1 MFKDKACEW
10 VKRSLNNYILKRS
23 GERKPAATTYL
34 LLWEVFNKVSINQE
48 QSMSKSQSGQTKI
61 ITNQWK
67 VEASKRHK
75 AKRWKRTWSHVTV
88 VRIFWES
95 EVKDGTFA
103 GFDNQWLSLG
113 DDDKKK

>member
-1 MFKDKACEW
+1 MFKDKASEW

-23 GERKPAATTYL
+23 GERKPAATIYF

-75 AKRWKRTWSHVTV
+75 AKR
-88 VRIFWES
+88 
-95 EVKDGTFA
+95 
-103 GFDNQWLSLG
+103 
-113 DDDKKK
+113 